1 MRINAKDEKTFKAT
15 ALALN
20 AAKQSVKTSKQHMT
34 ALSMGNE
41 PDRQEEQS
49 AYVDPTRFLDGKE
62 IHKWNQLPQSLK
74 KRYIA
79 EGIKEAKASSK
90 ARSGILKD
98 NYDFTEEIEKKVAN
112 VYTADLYRMEET
124 AGINTYQRFE
134 YNPLKRFQNHWN
146 HREKNK
152 KLSSEN
158 EIQGITDKRSS
169 AAGQESIRKG
179 ERYLSKEQEQIKL
192 QIKAGINKESV
203 TGKAVADSATA
214 TSTATSGAA
223 TAGGSLVVTAG
234 KKAADK
240 FKDYMQ
246 ERSMASEQA
255 IRNVESKMTEIKN
268 ANHEMDS
275 LPSSLKYIGAAVCA
289 VLLSVLAVVVQAVF
303 SFLAVIIGVIIAILV
318 PIIVVVTIISTI
330 IGIIASLMSS
340 TPVIAGGGERIVQ
353 IALQEEN
360 NPSGAKYWR
369 YVMGSQFVNGDVT
382 PWCACFVSWCANE
395 AGLIDSGIVPK
406 AAAVRAYHRYYAER
420 GRFHS

>member
-20 AAKQSVKTSKQHMT
+20 AAKQSVNTSKQHMT

-49 AYVDPTRFLDGKE
+49 AHVDPTRFLDGRE

-98 NYDFTEEIEKKVAN
+98 SYDFTEEIEKKIAN
-112 VYTADLYRMEET
+112 VYTADLYRIEET
-124 AGINTYQRFE
+124 TGVNEYQTTG
-134 YNPLKRFQNHWN
+134 YNPLKRFQNRWN

-158 EIQGITDKRSS
+158 EIQGVTDKRSA

-179 ERYLSKEQEQIKL
+179 ERYISKEQEQIKL
-192 QIKAGINKESV
+192 QIKAGINKENV
-203 TGKAVADSATA
+203 AGKAVADSATA
-214 TSTATSGAA
+214 TSTAASGAA

-275 LPSSLKYIGAAVCA
+275 LPSSLKYIGAAVGA
-289 VLLSVLAVVVQAVF
+289 VLLSVLAVVVQAIF

-318 PIIVVVTIISTI
+318 PIIVVVTIISTL

-382 PWCACFVSWCANE
+382 PWCACFVSCVQTKQ
-395 AGLIDSGIVPK
+395 D
-406 AAAVRAYHRYYAER
+406 
-420 GRFHS
+420 

>member
-1 MRINAKDEKTFKAT
+1 
-15 ALALN
+15 
-20 AAKQSVKTSKQHMT
+20 
-34 ALSMGNE
+34 
-41 PDRQEEQS
+41 
-49 AYVDPTRFLDGKE
+49 
-62 IHKWNQLPQSLK
+62 
-74 KRYIA
+74 
-79 EGIKEAKASSK
+79 
-90 ARSGILKD
+90 
-98 NYDFTEEIEKKVAN
+98 
-112 VYTADLYRMEET
+112 MEET

-275 LPSSLKYIGAAVCA
+275 LPSSLKYIGAAV
-289 VLLSVLAVVVQAVF
+289 V
-303 SFLAVIIGVIIAILV
+303 
-318 PIIVVVTIISTI
+318 
-330 IGIIASLMSS
+330 
-340 TPVIAGGGERIVQ
+340 
-353 IALQEEN
+353 
-360 NPSGAKYWR
+360 
-369 YVMGSQFVNGDVT
+369 
-382 PWCACFVSWCANE
+382 
-395 AGLIDSGIVPK
+395 
-406 AAAVRAYHRYYAER
+406 RYYYPYLPL
-420 GRFHS
+420 